1 MRNNKEKL
9 RNDGRVEEKGKTQ
22 IEEMKIEEV
31 GRKKKRKK
39 GRRRKRKWKV
49 LREKKKKNGDEA
61 GGEEEAK
68 NMMKNENHLIRLLG

>member
-1 MRNNKEKL
+1 M

-31 GRKKKRKK
+31 GRKKR
-39 GRRRKRKWKV
+39 RRRKRKWKV
-49 LREKKKKNGDEA
+49 LREKKNKNRDEA

-68 NMMKNENHLIRLLG
+68 EI